1 MEGVCRIEGASGVC
15 GAGGTTLRQTVD
27 DKVERSLVFGCTNG
41 DGTTP
46 DTSWYRV
53 FSLAEEGVSGG
64 FEVESVRI
72 GVCFAVGTP
81 EITVKVGTYSGAIG
95 TLVPGDVTVVNSSN
109 VTVQPT
115 QISKVIDVPITAAI
129 PAGAQLVV
137 EVATPDQVG
146 TGQQMT
152 IGVTAGDEDR
162 PGFLRAPLCG
172 TASPTLTTT
181 AGVPNA
187 HVVITVTGTR

>member
-1 MEGVCRIEGASGVC
+1 MCRVEGFGGTC

-27 DKVERSLVFGCTNG
+27 DKVERSLEFGCTNS

-53 FSLAEEGVSGG
+53 FSLADEGVTTD
-64 FEVESVRI
+64 FDVESVGV

-81 EITVKVGTYSGAIG
+81 EITVKIG
-95 TLVPGDVTVVNSSN
+95 TLAGAPGTTLDPGDITMLKSAN
-109 VTVQPT
+109 VTVQAT
-115 QISKVIDVPITAAI
+115 EISKVIDVPIRTTV
-129 PAGAQLVV
+129 PAGSQLVV
-137 EVATPDQVG
+137 EVATPDQLG

-152 IGVTAGDEDR
+152 IGVTASNEER

-172 TASPTLTTT
+172 TASPTQTTT
-181 AGVPNA
+181 AGIPDA
-187 HVVITVTGTR
+187 HVVITVTGSR